1 MKIKYSAVMAGLQL
15 EMREVLKQAD
25 LLWKENNEELVVTA
39 ATDGEHSAG
48 SLHYYGYAVDLR
60 TRYFGADDSRKIA
73 IELQKR
79 LNKDYTVI
87 FEGDHIHVQYNIHKM
102 NG

>member
-1 MKIKYSAVMAGLQL
+1 VKIKNGVTMTGLQL
-15 EMREVLKQAD
+15 PMRLVLKEANW
-25 LLWKENNEELVVTA
+25 LWKEHGEELVVTA

-60 TRYFGADDSRKIA
+60 CRYFSTVTSQTITDKLQVKIGSG
-73 IELQKR
+73 
-79 LNKDYTVI
+79 YTVL
-87 FEGDHIHVQYNIHKM
+87 FETDHIHVQYNIHKM